1 MTTSEV
7 NSIKREAVQE
17 LLASAQT
24 SNTALNKSLVELG
37 EVDRVIAF
45 TSVPVRYIQSYA
57 DKLNKET

>member
-7 NSIKREAVQE
+7 NRIKREAVQE

-57 DKLNKET
+57 AKLNKGT